1 MSANDALH
9 RLVVTMAT
17 LRGPGGCPWDAEQTH
32 ESLVPYVLEE
42 VYELIEALES
52 GSPEDVKEELGDV
65 LYQVLFHADI
75 AAHATNSPFTI
86 DDVAAAVDE
95 KMRVRHPHVFAEG
108 DAKSVDEV
116 VARWDEIKKEQ
127 KSHRES
133 VVEGIPEK
141 LSALA
146 RAASVMKRS
155 KDILPAPTPKDSRAT
170 TEEELGEQL
179 LAIVA
184 NARAQGLD
192 AERALRQA
200 TRNWED
206 RVRASEQA
214 SRNGV
219 QDSAES

>member
-1 MSANDALH
+1 
-9 RLVVTMAT
+9 
-17 LRGPGGCPWDAEQTH
+17 
-32 ESLVPYVLEE
+32 LVPYVVEE
-42 VYELIEALES
+42 VFELVEALES
-52 GSPEDVKEELGDV
+52 GSPDDVKEELGDV

-75 AAHATNSPFTI
+75 AAHATDSPFTI

-108 DAKSVDEV
+108 DAKSADEV

-146 RAASVMKRS
+146 RAASVLKRS
-155 KDILPAPTPKDSRAT
+155 KDILPAPTPEDSTAT
-170 TEEELGEQL
+170 TEKELGEQL

-206 RVRASEQA
+206 RVRAAEQA

>member
-9 RLVVTMAT
+9 RLVETMAT

-32 ESLVPYVLEE
+32 QSLVPYVVEE
-42 VYELIEALES
+42 VFELVEALES
-52 GSPEDVKEELGDV
+52 GSPDDVKEELGDV

-75 AAHATNSPFTI
+75 AAHATDSPFTI

-146 RAASVMKRS
+146 RAASVLKRS
-155 KDILPAPTPKDSRAT
+155 KDILPAPTPEDSRAT

-206 RVRASEQA
+206 RVRAAEQA

>member
-9 RLVVTMAT
+9 RLVATMAT
-17 LRGPGGCPWDAEQTH
+17 LRGPDGCPWDAEQTH

-52 GSPEDVKEELGDV
+52 GSPEDVKEELGDL

-75 AAHATNSPFTI
+75 AAHATDSPFTI

-146 RAASVMKRS
+146 RAASVLKRS
-155 KDILPAPTPKDSRAT
+155 KDILPAPTPGDSTAT
-170 TEEELGEQL
+170 TEKELGEQL

-206 RVRASEQA
+206 WVRASEQA

>member
-1 MSANDALH
+1 MSANDALQ
-9 RLVVTMAT
+9 RLVATMAT

-32 ESLVPYVLEE
+32 QSLVPYVVEE
-42 VYELIEALES
+42 VFELVEALES
-52 GSPEDVKEELGDV
+52 GSPDDVKEELGDV

-75 AAHATNSPFTI
+75 AAHATDSPFTI

-146 RAASVMKRS
+146 RAASVLKRS
-155 KDILPAPTPKDSRAT
+155 KDILPAPTPKDSTAT

-206 RVRASEQA
+206 RVRAAEQA

>member
-1 MSANDALH
+1 MSANDALQ
-9 RLVVTMAT
+9 RPVATMAT

-32 ESLVPYVLEE
+32 QSLVPYVVEE
-42 VYELIEALES
+42 VFELVEALES
-52 GSPEDVKEELGDV
+52 GSPDDVKEELGDV

-75 AAHATNSPFTI
+75 AAHATDSPFTI

-146 RAASVMKRS
+146 RAASVLKRS
-155 KDILPAPTPKDSRAT
+155 RDILPAPTPEDSRAT

-206 RVRASEQA
+206 RVRAAEQA

>member
-1 MSANDALH
+1 MSANDALQ
-9 RLVVTMAT
+9 RLVATMAT

-32 ESLVPYVLEE
+32 ESLVPYVVEE
-42 VYELIEALES
+42 VFELVEALES
-52 GSPEDVKEELGDV
+52 GSPDDVKEELGDV

-75 AAHATNSPFTI
+75 AAHATDSSFTI

-146 RAASVMKRS
+146 RAASVLKRS
-155 KDILPAPTPKDSRAT
+155 KDILPAPTPEDSRAT

-206 RVRASEQA
+206 RVRAAEQA

>member
-9 RLVVTMAT
+9 RLVETMAT
-17 LRGPGGCPWDAEQTH
+17 LRGPDGCPWDAEQTH
-32 ESLVPYVLEE
+32 QSLVPYVVEE
-42 VYELIEALES
+42 VFELVEALES
-52 GSPEDVKEELGDV
+52 GSPDDVKEELGDV

-75 AAHATNSPFTI
+75 AAHATDSPFTI

-146 RAASVMKRS
+146 RAASVLKRS
-155 KDILPAPTPKDSRAT
+155 KDILPAPTPEDSRAT

-206 RVRASEQA
+206 RVRAAEQA

>member
-1 MSANDALH
+1 
-9 RLVVTMAT
+9 
-17 LRGPGGCPWDAEQTH
+17 
-32 ESLVPYVLEE
+32 LVPYVVEE
-42 VYELIEALES
+42 VFELVEALES
-52 GSPEDVKEELGDV
+52 GSPDDVKEELGDV

-75 AAHATNSPFTI
+75 AAHATDSPFTI

-146 RAASVMKRS
+146 RAASVLKRS
-155 KDILPAPTPKDSRAT
+155 KDILPAPTPEDSRAT

-206 RVRASEQA
+206 RVRAAEQA

>member
-1 MSANDALH
+1 MSANDALQ
-9 RLVVTMAT
+9 RLVATMAT

-32 ESLVPYVLEE
+32 QSLVPYVVEE
-42 VYELIEALES
+42 VFELVEALES
-52 GSPEDVKEELGDV
+52 GSPDDVKEELGDV

-75 AAHATNSPFTI
+75 AAHATDSPFTI

-146 RAASVMKRS
+146 RAASVLKRS
-155 KDILPAPTPKDSRAT
+155 RDILPALTPEDSRAT

-206 RVRASEQA
+206 RVRAAEQA

>member
-9 RLVVTMAT
+9 RLVETMAT
-17 LRGPGGCPWDAEQTH
+17 LRGPGGCPWDAEHTH
-32 ESLVPYVLEE
+32 QSLVPYVVEE
-42 VYELIEALES
+42 VFELVEALES
-52 GSPEDVKEELGDV
+52 GSPDDVKEELGDV

-75 AAHATNSPFTI
+75 AAHATDSPFTI

-146 RAASVMKRS
+146 RAASVLKRS
-155 KDILPAPTPKDSRAT
+155 KDILPAPTPEDSRAT

-206 RVRASEQA
+206 RVRAAEQA

>member
-1 MSANDALH
+1 MSANDALQ
-9 RLVVTMAT
+9 RLVATMAT

-32 ESLVPYVLEE
+32 QSLVPYVVEE
-42 VYELIEALES
+42 VFELVEALES
-52 GSPEDVKEELGDV
+52 GSPDDVKEELGDV

-75 AAHATNSPFTI
+75 AAHATDSPFTI

-146 RAASVMKRS
+146 RAASVLKRS
-155 KDILPAPTPKDSRAT
+155 KDILPAPTPEDSTAT

-206 RVRASEQA
+206 RVRAAEQA

>member
-9 RLVVTMAT
+9 RLVATMAT
-17 LRGPGGCPWDAEQTH
+17 LRGPDGCPWDAEQTH

-127 KSHRES
+127 KSNRES

-146 RAASVMKRS
+146 RAASVLKRS
-155 KDILPAPTPKDSRAT
+155 KDILPAPTPQDSTVT

-184 NARAQGLD
+184 RARAQGLD

-206 RVRASEQA
+206 RVRATEQA

>member
-9 RLVVTMAT
+9 RLVETMAT

-32 ESLVPYVLEE
+32 QSLVPYVVEE
-42 VYELIEALES
+42 VFELVEAIVS
-52 GSPEDVKEELGDV
+52 GSTDVVNVELGDV

-75 AAHATNSPFTI
+75 AAHATDSPFTI

-146 RAASVMKRS
+146 RAASVLKRS
-155 KDILPAPTPKDSRAT
+155 KDILPAPTPEDSRAT

-206 RVRASEQA
+206 RVRAAEQA

>member
-1 MSANDALH
+1 MSANDALQ
-9 RLVVTMAT
+9 RLVATMAT

-32 ESLVPYVLEE
+32 QSLVPYVVEE
-42 VYELIEALES
+42 VFELVEALES
-52 GSPEDVKEELGDV
+52 GSPDDVKEELGDV

-75 AAHATNSPFTI
+75 AAHATDSPFTI

-146 RAASVMKRS
+146 RAASVLKRS
-155 KDILPAPTPKDSRAT
+155 KDILPAPTPEDSRAT

>member
-1 MSANDALH
+1 
-9 RLVVTMAT
+9 
-17 LRGPGGCPWDAEQTH
+17 
-32 ESLVPYVLEE
+32 
-42 VYELIEALES
+42 
-52 GSPEDVKEELGDV
+52 
-65 LYQVLFHADI
+65 
-75 AAHATNSPFTI
+75 
-86 DDVAAAVDE
+86 VDE

-133 VVEGIPEK
+133 AVEGIPEK

-146 RAASVMKRS
+146 RAASVLKRS
-155 KDILPAPTPKDSRAT
+155 KDILPAPTPQDST
-170 TEEELGEQL
+170 VITEEELGEQL

-200 TRNWED
+200 TRTWEG
-206 RVRASEQA
+206 RVRATEQA

>member
-1 MSANDALH
+1 MSANDALQ
-9 RLVVTMAT
+9 RLVATMAT

-32 ESLVPYVLEE
+32 ESLVPYVVEE
-42 VYELIEALES
+42 VFELVEALES
-52 GSPEDVKEELGDV
+52 GSLDDVKEELGDV

-75 AAHATNSPFTI
+75 AAHATDSPFTI

-133 VVEGIPEK
+133 AVEGIPEK

-146 RAASVMKRS
+146 RAASVLKRS
-155 KDILPAPTPKDSRAT
+155 KDILPAPTPEDSTAT
-170 TEEELGEQL
+170 TEKELGEQL

-206 RVRASEQA
+206 RVRAAEQA

>member
-9 RLVVTMAT
+9 RLVATMAT
-17 LRGPGGCPWDAEQTH
+17 LRGPDGCPWDAEQTH

-52 GSPEDVKEELGDV
+52 GSPENVKEELGDV

-86 DDVAAAVDE
+86 NDVAAAVDE

-133 VVEGIPEK
+133 AVEGIPEK

-146 RAASVMKRS
+146 RAASVLKRS
-155 KDILPAPTPKDSRAT
+155 KDILPAPTPEDSTAT
-170 TEEELGEQL
+170 TEKELGEQL

>member
-9 RLVVTMAT
+9 RLVATMAT

-75 AAHATNSPFTI
+75 AAHATDSPFTI

-108 DAKSVDEV
+108 DARSVDEV
-116 VARWDEIKKEQ
+116 VTRWEEIKKAQ

-146 RAASVMKRS
+146 RDASVLKRS
-155 KDILPAPTPKDSRAT
+155 KDILPAPTPEDPTVT
-170 TEEELGEQL
+170 TEEELGQRL

-184 NARAQGLD
+184 GARAQGLD

-206 RVRASEQA
+206 RVRATEQA
-214 SRNGV
+214 TRNGV

>member
-9 RLVVTMAT
+9 RLVATMAT

-75 AAHATNSPFTI
+75 AAHATDSPFTI

-108 DAKSVDEV
+108 DARSVDEV
-116 VARWDEIKKEQ
+116 VTRWEEIKKAQ

-146 RAASVMKRS
+146 RAASVLKRS
-155 KDILPAPTPKDSRAT
+155 KDILPAPTPEDPTVT
-170 TEEELGEQL
+170 TEEELGQRL

-184 NARAQGLD
+184 GARAQGLD

-206 RVRASEQA
+206 RVRATEQA
-214 SRNGV
+214 TRNGV